1 MSKAR
6 QLADLGNVYDDG
18 ALSNRNLIINGAMQV
33 VQRGDQTG
41 VIANGTYFVDRFF
54 YSGVDEGTWSLS
66 QSTDVPSGSGFS
78 KSAKMEITTADS
90 SIDAPDYAQ
99 LRYKVENQDIKHIL
113 KGTSDAKQLTLS
125 FWVKSSLAQEF
136 KFRIRD
142 NYSSTTRQIIKSY
155 TVASANT
162 WQKVTMT
169 FDGDTGGDDFSGST
183 DTDGNITLEWMLG
196 GGTNFQGGTAS
207 GSWEDFDQTKYDATD
222 TFLTT
227 VNSTFYI
234 TGVQLE
240 VGDTATPFEHRSY
253 GDELARCQRYYVFVE
268 RGRGSARG
276 SATGASQNAYS
287 HCLPVEMR
295 AVPTCSIYSVGRSG
309 CSFEQ
314 FVNLNKQHVGVNVN
328 VTSTSYWFFNDGYTA
343 DAEL

>member
-18 ALSNRNLIINGAMQV
+18 ALSNRNLIINGAMVYDQRNSGSSV
-33 VQRGDQTG
+33 AVDGGGVYTLDRWRAFENTDGDCTVQRVAD
-41 VIANGTYFVDRFF
+41 A
-54 YSGVDEGTWSLS
+54 
-66 QSTDVPSGSGFS
+66 PSGFIN
-78 KSAKMEITTADS
+78 SAKVTITTADAS
-90 SIDAPDYAQ
+90 LASTQQTKLQQRIEGYNVSRLA
-99 LRYKVENQDIKHIL
+99 L
-113 KGTSDAKQLTLS
+113 GTSSAKTFTLS
-125 FWVKSSLAQEF
+125 FWVKSS
-136 KFRIRD
+136 ISGT
-142 NYSSTTRQIIKSY
+142 YSVGFINSINNRSY
-155 TVASANT
+155 VDTYSINSSNT
-162 WQKVTMT
+162 WEYKTIT
-169 FDGDTGGDDFSGST
+169 LTGDTSGTWEDDNNIGLNVQWSLGMGSAFQASTGSWQSGEFSH
-183 DTDGNITLEWMLG
+183 
-196 GGTNFQGGTAS
+196 AS
-207 GSWEDFDQTKYDATD
+207 GSVD
-222 TFLTT
+222 L
-227 VNSTFYI
+227 NSTLNATFQI

>member
-33 VQRGDQTG
+33 AQRGTSSTTDGYST
-41 VIANGTYFVDRFF
+41 VDRFT
-54 YSGVDEGTWSLS
+54 SDIQNGSVTHSQESLS
-66 QSTDVPSGSGFS
+66 SGDPYDAGFRNFFRLTN
-78 KSAKMEITTADS
+78 TTAS
-90 SIDAPDYAQ
+90 SLSSDRRRLYQNIEAQ
-99 LRYKVENQDIKHIL
+99 NLANSGWNYISS
-113 KGTSDAKQLTLS
+113 TSFITVS
-125 FWVKSSLAQEF
+125 FWVRTSVAGSYYFAFRTYDGTSQGYVWQETLAANTWTKITKSVSGNSSLAF
-136 KFRIRD
+136 D
-142 NYSSTTRQIIKSY
+142 NDNGQGFGVIFHQSNGTD
-155 TVASANT
+155 
-162 WQKVTMT
+162 
-169 FDGDTGGDDFSGST
+169 FTGGSSLDQWSAYNNTERTPDD
-183 DTDGNITLEWMLG
+183 
-196 GGTNFQGGTAS
+196 TNGWGATTGA
-207 GSWEDFDQTKYDATD
+207 TYD
-222 TFLTT
+222 
-227 VNSTFYI
+227 V
-234 TGVQLE
+234 TGVKLE
-240 VGDTATPFEHRSY
+240 VGDKATDFDHISY